1 MYESANYEV
10 IVVEVLEDIVL
21 GDLPNYLN
29 DLKMPL
35 NTHVR
40 VVIEE
45 VATSTSIRTHV
56 AKKQRNLADHPA
68 FGMWSDRQDME
79 DAAAYVRK
87 LREARYINAY

>member
-1 MYESANYEV
+1 M
-10 IVVEVLEDIVL
+10 EVLEDIVL
-21 GDLPNYLN
+21 GDLPNYLKG
-29 DLKMPL
+29 LKTPL

-45 VATSTSIRTHV
+45 VGTSTSTQPEV

-87 LREARYINAY
+87 LREPRYKNAY